1 MYSPSPKNPHA
12 FIVGATTAR
21 REQASRF
28 KADNERRSSSV
39 TLLNPDEVAGD
50 IDGSRLMSLTTTLH
64 GMTQQ
69 LTLEDLRQFQTN
81 IRNLK
86 KRFTGGVSAR
96 AMLDRSLKIDRD
108 RANAQI
114 HTAVPMSASG
124 GVIQFITNAGPDSKV
139 TRHHVQVELL
149 NYSAIAA
156 SPKPAVKLAKELLE
170 GAARWNCT
178 CGRHRFWY
186 RYLLTTLK
194 ANYGPS
200 ETAFPMLKNP
210 ALRGTCCKHIARVA
224 HNMLQNGS
232 VRAYAQ
238 KMIERG
244 RADVTSKRVDESKD
258 EVKRMAAL
266 AAAESKR
273 KKTIKDPKSPAEKRR
288 ATIMRKVKEAM
299 KQGAKAQAAPEASK
313 TAASKPVLTP
323 AQIRKRN
330 ISAQYL
336 LSVGSITQAQFNE
349 YTEAV

>member
-1 MYSPSPKNPHA
+1 MYPPSPKKFPS

-64 GMTQQ
+64 GMAQQ
-69 LTLEDLRQFQTN
+69 LTLEDLRQFQAN

-170 GAARWNCT
+170 GAARWNCS
-178 CGRHRFWY
+178 CERFRYYY
-186 RYLLTTLK
+186 RFVLTTLK
-194 ANYGPS
+194 SNYNVA
-200 ETAFPMLKNP
+200 ETAFPKIRNP
-210 ALRGTCCKHIARVA
+210 ELRGTCCKHIARVA
-224 HNMLQNGS
+224 HNMLQGGT

-244 RADVTSKRVDESKD
+244 RSDMTAKRVDESKD
-258 EVKRMAAL
+258 EIKRMAAQ

-273 KKTIKDPKSPAEKRR
+273 KQTIQDPKTPAEKRR
-288 ATIMRKVKEAM
+288 ATMMRKVKEAM
-299 KQGAKAQAAPEASK
+299 KQGAQAQAAPEASK
-313 TAASKPVLTP
+313 TEASKPVLTP
-323 AQIRKRN
+323 AQIRRRN
-330 ISAQYL
+330 ASAQYL
-336 LSVGSITQAQFNE
+336 LSVGSITQAQFNQ
-349 YTEAV
+349 YTEVV